1 LQGYQISVEF
11 TVWQEVDDD
20 TECKPKVGQSEPGE
34 DERENVIQG
43 LHIKEHVDKAA
54 GCDWIYKT

>member
-1 LQGYQISVEF
+1 MVMAMKNAHNCKGTKSVEF

-34 DERENVIQG
+34 DERENIILQTLSNVN
-43 LHIKEHVDKAA
+43 
-54 GCDWIYKT
+54 